1 MSTRA
6 SSTSEFLFGRSRIIS
21 LRIIVAGLLVAIGVG
36 LAGQIIPLGAIIVY
50 RSDIAG
56 VLASLMFLIGAAVIA
71 YFNSGYVIV
80 VLIYAVVLFCLFT
93 SGGVASYA
101 GASLIESIRLMIRF
115 SIIIAMILS
124 TIGYL
129 IGIAVRGILND
140 QE

>member
-6 SSTSEFLFGRSRIIS
+6 SGTSEFLFGRSRTVSLWIIA
-21 LRIIVAGLLVAIGVG
+21 AGLLVAISVG
-36 LAGQIIPLGAIIVY
+36 LVGQMIPLGAIIVY

-56 VLASLMFLIGAAVIA
+56 VLASILFLSGAAVIA

-80 VLIYAVVLFCLFT
+80 VLIYTVVLFGLFT
-93 SGGVASYA
+93 SGGVAGYA

-115 SIIIAMILS
+115 AIIIGVLLS

-129 IGIAVRGILND
+129 IGTGVRSVLND
-140 QE
+140 Q